1 MNCIDFKNTFEL
13 INLTNNIKIMSAK
26 KVTPPSTHK
35 EAAHPNFENNVLFS
49 KENYKWM
56 LIGLIVMTIGFFLM
70 AGGKSPDPNVFND
83 NQIYS
88 FRRITLAPLLIV
100 GGLVIE
106 IFAIIKKPK

>member
-1 MNCIDFKNTFEL
+1 
-13 INLTNNIKIMSAK
+13 MSAK
-26 KVTPPSTHK
+26 KVTPHTSHK
-35 EAAHPNFENNVLFS
+35 EVAHPSPEQHVLFS

-56 LIGLIVMTIGFFLM
+56 LIGLVVLTIGFFLM

-88 FRRITLAPLLIV
+88 WRRITLAPILIV